1 MNIARGDF
9 ENEPPIMEG
18 PLIDEPVR
26 NEPVRNEDVNDPGKC
41 CYDSPPVTNIL
52 VNALLHMLI
61 LGSILTAFYF
71 IVISD
76 IGSKT
81 FRTQLRNNIV
91 DNLAPAIINNDEKTN
106 FSIGPY
112 LKNINF
118 KQLKKAYE
126 NDSDATIN
134 QNKWVKKVA
143 ITVLIMIAIMIV
155 IIVALL
161 LTFCKKV
168 PIFAILRENI
178 ILFTMVG
185 IVEIA
190 FFLQIAK
197 RFIPTKPSIIMD
209 TVVESIRKNLS
220 D

>member
-1 MNIARGDF
+1 MNIASGLQDGVK
-9 ENEPPIMEG
+9 EG
-18 PLIDEPVR
+18 LVTNEPVR
-26 NEPVRNEDVNDPGKC
+26 NEPVRNENNNDPGKC
-41 CYDSPPVTNIL
+41 CYDSPAVTNIL

-61 LGSILTAFYF
+61 LGTILTAFYF

-76 IGSKT
+76 LGSKT
-81 FRTQLRNNIV
+81 FRSQLRNNIV
-91 DNLAPAIINNDEKTN
+91 DNLVPAMVRNDEKTN
-106 FSIGPY
+106 FSIGPQ

-118 KQLKKAYE
+118 TQLKKAYE
-126 NDSDATIN
+126 KDSDVTIN

-155 IIVALL
+155 IIVSLL

-197 RFIPTKPSIIMD
+197 NFIPTKPSIIMD